1 MADKDMV
8 KGKLQANLVEFN
20 ALARQL
26 FGHIAEGKSSSDQ
39 HGATLSAVVDKLV
52 ERQKEIDEL
61 TETGKKLMTC
71 AGMVAC

>member
-1 MADKDMV
+1 MINS
-8 KGKLQANLVEFN
+8 Q
-20 ALARQL
+20 
-26 FGHIAEGKSSSDQ
+26 
-39 HGATLSAVVDKLV
+39 VVDKLV